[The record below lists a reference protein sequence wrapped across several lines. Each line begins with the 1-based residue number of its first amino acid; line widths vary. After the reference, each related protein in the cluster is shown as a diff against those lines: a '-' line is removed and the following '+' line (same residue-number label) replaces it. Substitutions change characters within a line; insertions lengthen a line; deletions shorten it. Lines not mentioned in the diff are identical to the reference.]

1 LILVC
6 CAKALYA
13 QQGNHADALFATGQ
27 QLYDEG
33 KYQTAADSLDKAAT
47 LFEFQKD
54 LAGHVKSLNLF
65 GECMANMNRCE
76 KAVEI
81 LNRSVEISI
90 NNFKPQSSEVAYSY
104 YYLARALGGCSRKH
118 AEAISLLHKTIRLK
132 RNLFGEGNEVAF
144 DYTFI
149 GYIFNSAAQYDS
161 AFFYLDKAIKIR
173 RKNLPSDDIEIS
185 TTLHYLGS
193 YHENKSDLSK
203 ALDFH
208 LQSLKIRTAKLN
220 SLHVNISNSLHQI
233 GSVYQKLGN
242 FDRALEYFQK
252 ALAIREMALG
262 KSHANVAASYI
273 TIGTLYGSMF
283 NYRQAIHYIKQGNT
297 ILENVYG
304 NKSDILP
311 TYDAYLGRMYGQ
323 INEHENATKYLKKA
337 QAEAE
342 KNLGPKHLYLGIV
355 YAFVGDYHADHKA
368 TQLAETYF
376 KKAVFIFREASGINS
391 VREADVLSKI
401 ASIHSKNK
409 NYRDARSMYSQ
420 ALTIYRNKLGN
431 QNPKVSSVYLS
442 MGDVNQEESKFD
454 MALTNYQKA
463 LASMSTGFMDT
474 LNFSANPTLAQL
486 DNKPLALR
494 VVGNK
499 AMAFVNLSGASVE
512 NLKHAHVMYQFAI
525 DLIGDIAS
533 GYNLESARIELE
545 KESRST
551 FNKAMHVAHSLYEKT
566 KDEKYKQA
574 AFSISEKSKSA
585 MLLEN
590 IRDSQAKFL
599 AGVPDSLVGQERDF
613 KIELAYYQSALH
625 RAESKKDTASI
636 HVQEKNIFQAQ
647 EQFTKLKKRLEGNFP
662 SYFNFKYKATKPSVE
677 KIMPSLE
684 KDGAAMIE
692 FYVDDSVIY
701 TFTISKNVIALDK
714 IKKDE
719 RLIKLMNEYEKC
731 LTDVDFILNSRDEAD
746 RLYTSSAHALYEI
759 LLRPTFKN
767 IDASVTKLII
777 IPDDRLAQFSFGTL
791 LRTKPSG
798 TNPDYKNLDYLS
810 KQFQISYVYS
820 SALMA
825 EAFKRK
831 KPNYSFAGFA
841 PTYKGNQFANID
853 SLAHPMAQLV
863 VRSGNLPLAGA
874 AEEVKS
880 ISQLMDGDSFINQEA
895 TETNFKLH
903 AGNYGV
909 LHLAMHSLLNNEDPN
924 YSELLFNHENDLGN
938 DGYLHVSEIY
948 NLQLNA
954 AMVVLS
960 ACSSGYGKI
969 QQGEGPISLSR
980 AFSYAGCP
988 SVVMSLWKIPD
999 EVTNQVMT
1007 NFYMELKKGKQKD
1020 EALKLAQLKFLS
1032 GTNDPLYHHPYFWAG
1047 FVVMGDAS
1055 PLPGKSF
1062 MWIVYSGLV
1071 IVSITIVLFIRKKRS
1086 ASTTQAV

>member
-1 LILVC
+1 MILVC

-13 QQGNHADALFATGQ
+13 QQGNHTDALFAAGQ
-27 QLYDEG
+27 QLYDAG
-33 KYQTAADSLDKAAT
+33 KYQPAADSLDKAAM

-54 LAGHVKSLNLF
+54 LAGQVKSLNLF

-76 KAVEI
+76 QAVEI
-81 LNRSVEISI
+81 LDRSLKIAL

-118 AEAISLLHKTIRLK
+118 IEAIELMRKSIHLK

-144 DYTFI
+144 DYTFL

-161 AFFYLDKAIKIR
+161 AFYYLNKAMKIR
-173 RKNLPSDDIEIS
+173 EKNLPDDDIEIS
-185 TTLHYLGS
+185 NTLHYLGL
-193 YHENKSDLSK
+193 YYENKSDLGK
-203 ALDFH
+203 ALDYY
-208 LQSLKIRTAKLN
+208 LKSLSIRTAKLN
-220 SLHVNISNSLHQI
+220 PLHVNISNSLHQI
-233 GSVYQKLGN
+233 GSIYQKLGN
-242 FDRALEYFQK
+242 MDRALEYFQQ
-252 ALAIREMALG
+252 ALAIRIKSLG
-262 KSHANVAASYI
+262 ESHANVAGSYI
-273 TIGTLYGSMF
+273 TIGTLYGAIF
-283 NYRQAIHYIKQGNT
+283 NYRQAIHYIKQGNA
-297 ILENVYG
+297 ILENIYG
-304 NKSDILP
+304 SKSDILP
-311 TYDAYLGRMYGQ
+311 TYDAYLGRMFGQ
-323 INEHENATKYLKKA
+323 INEHENAIKHLKKA

-355 YAFVGDYHADHKA
+355 YAFVGDYRADNKA
-368 TQLAETYF
+368 TQQAETYF
-376 KKAVFIFREASGINS
+376 KKAITIFREASGINS

-401 ASIHSKNK
+401 ASIHLKSKNYK
-409 NYRDARSMYSQ
+409 EARSTYSQ
-420 ALTIYRNKLGN
+420 ALSIYRTKVGN
-431 QNPKVSSVYLS
+431 QNPKVSSMYLS
-442 MGDVNQEESKFD
+442 LGDVNQEEKRFE
-454 MALTNYQKA
+454 MALTHNQKA
-463 LASMSTGFMDT
+463 LVSMSTGFVDS
-474 LNFSANPTLAQL
+474 LNFSANPMLAQL

-494 VVGNK
+494 VVGKK
-499 AMAFVNLSGASVE
+499 AMAFVNLPGASVE

-551 FNKAMHVAHSLYEKT
+551 FNKAMHVAHLLYEKT

-599 AGVPDSLVGQERDF
+599 GGVPDSLIGKERDF

-625 RAESKKDTASI
+625 RAENKKDTASI

-647 EQFTKLKKRLEGNFP
+647 EQFNSLKRKLERNFP
-662 SYFNFKYKATKPSVE
+662 SYSNYKYKTAKPSIE
-677 KIMPSLE
+677 KIQQSLA
-684 KDGAAMIE
+684 KGTAAMIE
-692 FYVDDSVIY
+692 FYVDDSTVY
-701 TFTISKNVIALDK
+701 TFTISKNTISFDK

-719 RLIKLMNEYEKC
+719 RLIKLMNDYEKC
-731 LTDVDFILNSRDEAD
+731 LTNVDFILNARDEAD
-746 RLYTSSAHALYEI
+746 RLYTSSAHELYEI
-759 LLRPTFKN
+759 LLKPTLNN
-767 IDASVTKLII
+767 IDPSVTKLII
-777 IPDDRLAQFSFGTL
+777 IPDDRLSQFSFGTL
-791 LRTKPSG
+791 ISKKPSG
-798 TNPDYKNLDYLS
+798 NIPDYKNLDYLS
-810 KQFQISYVYS
+810 KRFRINYVYS
-820 SALMA
+820 SSLVND
-825 EAFKRK
+825 AFTHK
-831 KPNYSFAGFA
+831 KPKLSFAGFA

-853 SLAHPMAQLV
+853 SLAHPLTQLV

-880 ISQLMDGDSFINQEA
+880 ISQLMGGDSFINQEA
-895 TETNFKLH
+895 TETNFKLY
-903 AGNYGV
+903 AADYGV

-924 YSELLFNHENDLGN
+924 YSELLFNHENDLEN

-960 ACSSGYGKI
+960 SCSSGYGKI

-1007 NFYMELKKGKQKD
+1007 NFYQELKNGKQKD
-1020 EALKLAQLKFLS
+1020 EALRLAQLKFLS

-1055 PLPGKSF
+1055 ALPAKSF
-1062 MWIVYSGLV
+1062 TWIIFWGVAIAIGLIFFV
-1071 IVSITIVLFIRKKRS
+1071 RRKNTMAK
-1086 ASTTQAV
+1086 VE